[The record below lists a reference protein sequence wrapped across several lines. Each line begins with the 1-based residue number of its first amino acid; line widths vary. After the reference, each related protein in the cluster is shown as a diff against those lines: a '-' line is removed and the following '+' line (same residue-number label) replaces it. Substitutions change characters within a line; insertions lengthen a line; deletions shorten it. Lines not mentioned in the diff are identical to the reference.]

1 MIKQLE
7 EKNYLDKM
15 KKEQLFKFE
24 DLYYIAEE
32 IVKEKGLGNYVTKIV
47 SGCEPAYYA
56 HQKKISLNT
65 NLNSYWVS
73 TFEDELC
80 FKRKAPVNY
89 YNLLLLYSL
98 MHELRHAEQ
107 KKIIVEDY
115 EKYGKYF
122 LRNMIM
128 GTVRNYYYPDDH
140 DKLYTEYDAFVD
152 PMFELNKL
160 DIDELMIL
168 NRNIANRIYYAYLDY
183 DNKTIKCP
191 IEISEEVTSQLWNR
205 LYSESQMAGEPENSM
220 YFKAYDAYEY
230 ANMCK
235 RERFMNIE
243 DKLKI
248 GDVVDNI
255 NIVDDIYKGKI
266 RTKNIINELKRR

>member
-32 IVKEKGLGNYVTKIV
+32 IIKEKGLENYVTKIV

-56 HQKKISLNT
+56 HQKKVSLNT

-160 DIDELMIL
+160 DMDELMIL

-191 IEISEEVTSQLWNR
+191 IEINEEVTSQLWNR

>member
-1 MIKQLE
+1 MIKQLD
-7 EKNYLDKM
+7 EKNYLDKL

-32 IVKEKGLGNYVTKIV
+32 IIKLKGLENYVDKIV
-47 SGCEPAYYA
+47 AGSEPAYYTKD
-56 HQKKISLNT
+56 KKVSLNT
-65 NLNSYWVS
+65 NINSYWVS
-73 TFEDELC
+73 CFEDELC

-140 DKLYTEYDAFVD
+140 DKLYTEYDAFVN

-160 DIDELMIL
+160 DMDELMIL
-168 NRNIANRIYYAYLDY
+168 NRNIAYRIYYAYLDY

-191 IEISEEVTSQLWNR
+191 IEISEEVTSHLWKR
-205 LYSESQMAGEPENSM
+205 LYSESQMAGESKNSM

-235 RERFMNIE
+235 REKSNKIE